1 MNKEIVSAKVN
12 PVIFNSFTC
21 FVCLLFDS
29 LCLQGSWLAWMA
41 T

>member
-1 MNKEIVSAKVN
+1 MNKEVVSAKVN
-12 PVIFNSFTC
+12 PVIFNSYLLLY
-21 FVCLLFDS
+21 LLFDA